1 VHHRLAVA
9 AALAVTAP
17 AVLAPA
23 PAAAQ
28 GAMVPAPA
36 PAPGSAPGSGPPAKR
51 PPALATPALAGQAVA
66 VLPLTLAGTDPALAG
81 DSTLRALGGRR
92 AGLAWADSIIGAA
105 LEARAPEVSWTLPAR
120 LRQLARRNP
129 GMVPDPDRM
138 GQAVLRSPKLKRVP
152 EPLASALRNLTA
164 VTGGRYAMVPAAL
177 GLARDATGGVRA
189 DLALA
194 LADARSGQVVWR
206 ALSSATAASPAEAVS
221 AAVANVLPGP

>member
-1 VHHRLAVA
+1 MRHRLAVA
-9 AALAVTAP
+9 AALAVLAP
-17 AVLAPA
+17 AALAPA

-36 PAPGSAPGSGPPAKR
+36 PAAGSTAGSSPPAKR

-66 VLPLTLAGTDPALAG
+66 VLPLTLAAADPALAG
-81 DSTLRALGGRR
+81 DSTVRALRER
-92 AGLAWADSIIGAA
+92 QAGLAWADSIIGAT
-105 LEARAPEVSWTLPAR
+105 LEARAPEVSWTLPGR

-138 GQAVLRSPKLKRVP
+138 GQAVLRSPKLKRIP
-152 EPLASALRNLTA
+152 EPLASSLRNLTA

-177 GLARDATGGVRA
+177 GLARDAAGGVRA

-194 LADARSGQVVWR
+194 LADARSGLVVWR
-206 ALSSATAASPAEAVS
+206 ALSSATAASPGEAV
-221 AAVANVLPGP
+221 ALALANVLPGP